1 MDRLAASALLV
12 YCVDMTAR
20 VINISGQPGDL
31 DRIREAAEIVDAGGL
46 VVFPTETVYGIA
58 CRARQD
64 SLVRLDEIKGRAAHK
79 HYTLHIGQM
88 EEYRRYIPRAGL
100 RTEKLVRQAWPGPLT
115 LVFRLDA
122 SNASDIRSRIGSE
135 TFDVLYKND
144 SIGIRCPDHP
154 VASLLLR
161 AASHPVVAPSANVGG
176 QEPAVNAE
184 QAVAQLS
191 DHVDM
196 VLDGGPCKHGRSS
209 TVAAVSVRGVE
220 VLREGAYSAE
230 QLQAMAQ
237 VVFLFV
243 CTGNTCRSPM
253 AERLFARHL
262 AEKVGCAVDE
272 LGLLGYKVLSAGT
285 MDLGGVPAS
294 AGAVSACGQKGVDLG
309 DHMSRRLTRSLV
321 EASDLIYGMARSHCE
336 HVIRLSPEAEGKCSL
351 LADDREIPDPIGQP
365 QEYFNKC
372 ADVIE
377 AAVRTRV
384 RELVL

>member
-1 MDRLAASALLV
+1 
-12 YCVDMTAR
+12 MTAR
-20 VINISGQPGDL
+20 VIKISGQPGDL
-31 DRIREAAEIVDAGGL
+31 DRIREAAAIVDAGGL

-64 SLVRLDEIKGRAAHK
+64 SLARLDEIKGRAAHK

-100 RTEKLVRQAWPGPLT
+100 RTEKLARQGWPGPLT

-122 SNASDIRSRIGSE
+122 SNAADMKSRIGAE
-135 TFDVLYKND
+135 TFDALYKNE

-161 AASHPVVAPSANVGG
+161 AANHPVVAPSANLGG
-176 QEPAVNAE
+176 REPAVNAD
-184 QAVAQLS
+184 QAIAQLS
-191 DHVDM
+191 DRVDM
-196 VLDGGPCKHGRSS
+196 VLDGGACKYGRSS
-209 TVAAVSVRGVE
+209 TVATVGARGVE
-220 VLREGAYSAE
+220 VLREGVYTSE
-230 QLQAMAQ
+230 QLQAMSQ

-253 AERLFARHL
+253 AERLFAKYL
-262 AEKVGCAVDE
+262 AEKIGCGVDE
-272 LGLLGYKVLSAGT
+272 LGPLGYKVLSAGT

-294 AGAVSACGQKGVDLG
+294 AEAVSACGQKGVDLG
-309 DHMSRRLTRSLV
+309 DHMSRRLTRSLI

-336 HVIRLSPEAEGKCSL
+336 HVIHLSPEAECKCLL
-351 LADDREIPDPIGQP
+351 LAAGHEIPDPIGRP
-365 QEYFNKC
+365 QECFNDC
-372 ADVIE
+372 ANVIE